1 MLRLLGFLTLV
12 LVALCLAIGASIA
25 LADDGLTPA
34 VQATQDRVIEAV
46 DPDRRVTDDSLASAR
61 DVYEFDF
68 VVSPDTEP
76 NPEFAGPEFDGPSD
90 ILEI

>member
-1 MLRLLGFLTLV
+1 MLRFLGFLTLV

-25 LADDGLTPA
+25 LADDDMAPA
-34 VQATQDRVIEAV
+34 VQATQERTIEAV
-46 DPDRRVTDDSLASAR
+46 DPDRRMIDDSLASAE

-76 NPEFAGPEFDGPSD
+76 NPEFAGPEFVGPSD